1 MRPLIICTLIA
12 GLLLAPNF
20 ARANFF
26 KKFGFGKKSTSS
38 LGTAALS
45 QDQMV
50 SGLKEALGKGV
61 DKAIATLGQTNGF
74 LSNPDVKIPMPE
86 KLEKVERTLRALRQ
100 DKMADDFV
108 ETMNHAAEEAVP
120 AASSVFAD
128 AVQKMS
134 IQDAKELLT
143 GPDDAATQ
151 YFRKATETNLF
162 ERFLPIVK
170 NATEKTGV
178 TSSYK
183 NLMAKAGGIG
193 SPSGALGGF
202 GKTLGADKYLSQDAV
217 DIDQYVTEKTLDGL
231 FKQIAE
237 QEKLI
242 RENPAARTTDL
253 LQKVF
258 GAVSK

>member
-1 MRPLIICTLIA
+1 MVSFTAAILFAPSFVHADFLSLF
-12 GLLLAPNF
+12 GL
-20 ARANFF
+20 
-26 KKFGFGKKSTSS
+26 GKKKVDPSA
-38 LGTAALS
+38 LGVGALS
-45 QDQMV
+45 QDQMI

-61 DKAIATLGQTNGF
+61 EQAIAKLGKTNGF
-74 LSNPDVKIPMPE
+74 LSNADVKIPMPE
-86 KLEKVERTLRALRQ
+86 KLQTVEKTLRTLKQ

-108 ETMNHAAEEAVP
+108 ETMNRAAEEAVP

-128 AVQKMS
+128 AVKKMS
-134 IQDAKELLT
+134 IQDAKSLLT

-151 YFRKATETNLF
+151 YFRKATQTNLF

-183 NLMAKAGGIG
+183 NLMAKAGGVTSG
-193 SPSGALGGF
+193 SGVLGGF
-202 GKTLGADKYLSQDAV
+202 GRALNADKYLSPEAT
-217 DIDQYVTEKTLDGL
+217 DIDSYVTEKTMDGL
-231 FKQIAE
+231 FKMIAE

-242 RENPAARTTDL
+242 RENPAARTTAL
-253 LQKVF
+253 LQQVF